1 MAAIL
6 GIDAAWTAT
15 KPSGVALIR
24 KNPDNERWEYVA
36 VAPSYNAFI
45 AAANGTPVQWDM
57 RPESGAPDP
66 KCLLTVAQQHLGGER
81 VSVVSVDMPLSNK
94 PIIGRRQCDRAIS
107 RHFGARGCSTDS
119 PRPDM
124 PGTISTNLLHELLDC
139 GYELAVDYTTDRT
152 HSVIEVYPHPALLS
166 LLGRDFRVPYKV
178 QRRRRYWPNLGNPER
193 KNKLVAEFQNIR
205 DGLAQVI
212 YGIPDFLP
220 NLPFQDTFAAL
231 KRYEDALDALVC
243 AWVGAR
249 YVEGNTTAYGDG
261 DAAIWVP

>member
-1 MAAIL
+1 MTAIL
-6 GIDAAWTAT
+6 GADAAWTAT
-15 KPSGVALIR
+15 EPSGVALIR
-24 KNPDNERWEYVA
+24 KNPDNGRWEYVV

-66 KCLLTVAQQHLGGER
+66 KSLLMAAQQHLGGER
-81 VSVVSVDMPLSNK
+81 VSVVSVDMPLSNE
-94 PIIGRRQCDRAIS
+94 PIIGRRQCDRDIS
-107 RHFGARGCSTDS
+107 QQFGARGCSTHS
-119 PRPDM
+119 PSPDRP
-124 PGTISTNLLHELLDC
+124 GAISTNLLNGLLDC
-139 GYELAVDYTTDRT
+139 GYKLAVDHTADRT
-152 HSVIEVYPHPALLS
+152 NTIIEVYPHPALLD
-166 LLGRDFRVPYKV
+166 LLQRGFRVPYKV
-178 QRRRRYWPNLGNPER
+178 QRRGSYWPKLSNPER

-220 NLPFQDTFAAL
+220 NLPFQDTFTAL

-249 YVEGNTTAYGDG
+249 YVEGSATAYGDG